1 MVKHQLNKSKRL
13 QRGAAVMSLQDPGIR
28 SVGVS
33 ASIQL
38 LRVHVKRDCAA
49 SAFIWLYAYQ
59 MYELGVCVL
68 SVRCTEKKKVFIWLR
83 GFRRAVR
90 RSLRLDLPR
99 VRGEWEITRCVRRE
113 EVKNNLSSLYS
124 LSHSPL
130 SCCPSHLCS
139 FFFFCL
145 KLEYVRLTG
154 SPLPFFPPGFLG
166 RSFHAVIMLMWFSQ
180 ESFARYRRL
189 WVGLV
194 IQLSSSD

>member
-1 MVKHQLNKSKRL
+1 MCLLLFSYCEC
-13 QRGAAVMSLQDPGIR
+13 MSNVTVLP
-28 SVGVS
+28 
-33 ASIQL
+33 L
-38 LRVHVKRDCAA
+38 LSFGCTHIKC
-49 SAFIWLYAYQ
+49 
-59 MYELGVCVL
+59 MNCVCVL